1 MTQKTI
7 PWRTLL
13 RLLALACCVLLQGH
27 PAAAAATANLTIM
40 KDLFAQA
47 GGPIRIGF
55 LTVGSGALAAGGRE

>member
-27 PAAAAATANLTIM
+27 PAAAAATGS
-40 KDLFAQA
+40 Q
-47 GGPIRIGF
+47 GPRDMVWSASDGHTQRI
-55 LTVGSGALAAGGRE
+55 